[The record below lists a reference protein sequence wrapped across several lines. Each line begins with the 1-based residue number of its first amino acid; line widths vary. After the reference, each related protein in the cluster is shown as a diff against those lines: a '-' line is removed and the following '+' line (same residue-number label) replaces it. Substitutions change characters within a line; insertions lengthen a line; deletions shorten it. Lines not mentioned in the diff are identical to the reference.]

1 MRQTYRDHLK
11 AVHGDTSGNLRE
23 WGQAFLFGPGGMCS
37 GTQPMSQEVEEN
49 TSRVVAAGEEV
60 EEDMTIGDT
69 IETEETVEQD
79 RDETVRYIDFLNIKL
94 IFVNFFIL

>member
-1 MRQTYRDHLK
+1 
-11 AVHGDTSGNLRE
+11 
-23 WGQAFLFGPGGMCS
+23 
-37 GTQPMSQEVEEN
+37 MSQEVEEN

-79 RDETVRYIDFLNIKL
+79 RDETVGYIDFLNIKL

>member
-1 MRQTYRDHLK
+1 
-11 AVHGDTSGNLRE
+11 
-23 WGQAFLFGPGGMCS
+23 
-37 GTQPMSQEVEEN
+37 MSQEVEEN

>member
-1 MRQTYRDHLK
+1 MF
-11 AVHGDTSGNLRE
+11 E
-23 WGQAFLFGPGGMCS
+23 PGGRFS
-37 GTQPMSQEVEEN
+37 ATQPLSLEVEA
-49 TSRVVAAGEEV
+49 SRVVGAAGEASEKGEAG
-60 EEDMTIGDT
+60 EEDLAIGDT

>member
-1 MRQTYRDHLK
+1 M
-11 AVHGDTSGNLRE
+11 
-23 WGQAFLFGPGGMCS
+23 FGPGGMCS